1 MDSRSSRPLPPW
13 AWPVL
18 LVTFL
23 HLLTTSGA
31 WWITDHGEILLAADH
46 FVATG
51 RLDLNDLGPQ
61 WADWTQIVKARD
73 NASTRFQPLSIL
85 LLTPFLVLDR
95 IFGWGD
101 PASFRFVHLQGHVF
115 VTLGLVLAGRG
126 LARLTGSAPIT
137 ALSILLLGLNWPVWM
152 IARRLGPEPV
162 LFALLA
168 AFATGGARSRFSCQL
183 LLPWVHASGPL
194 LGLGALLALA
204 VEQRSVTSRA
214 VRGAALGWVS
224 GLASVAFLWN
234 LPVHGH
240 LVLGGYGD
248 YASDPFFT
256 LRNPLLG
263 LVAVLGPVVAWT
275 LPLWYL
281 AVRTGPGGR
290 LQTLALWFP
299 MAAFLAAFS
308 NPEPERRLAPL
319 LAAWTIAVMIRAAP
333 TKLAQPS
340 SIPLTSGRALALSAL
355 SLASGVIGLSSDFV
369 DTVTTPLGVFSGP
382 VLMFVRL
389 AFVQAEPGLAAASV
403 LLLGSAIVY
412 AGSRT
417 LALILHPPPA
427 QLGETGSVAQNPGS

>member
-1 MDSRSSRPLPPW
+1 MDAPRSTPLSLW

-18 LVTFL
+18 LVTCL

-46 FVATG
+46 FIATG

-61 WADWTQIVKARD
+61 WADWTRIVAARD
-73 NASTRFQPLSIL
+73 NPSTRFQPLSIL
-85 LLTPFLVLDR
+85 LLTPFLLLDR
-95 IFGWGD
+95 MVGWSD
-101 PASFRFVHLQGHVF
+101 PASFRFVHLQGHAF

-126 LARLTGSAPIT
+126 VARLTGSAPLT

-168 AFATGGARSRFSCQL
+168 AFATGGTRTRSFGQI
-183 LLPWVHASGPL
+183 LLPWVHASGPV

-204 VEQRSVTSRA
+204 AEQRSVTSRA
-214 VRGAALGWVS
+214 VRGAALGWVL
-224 GLASVAFLWN
+224 GLASVALLWN

-240 LVLGGYGD
+240 LLLGGYGD
-248 YASDPFFT
+248 YTSDRFFT
-256 LRNPLLG
+256 LRNPLAG
-263 LVAVLGPVVAWT
+263 IVAVLGPVVAWT
-275 LPLWYL
+275 LPLWYV
-281 AVRTGPGGR
+281 AVRAGR
-290 LQTLALWFP
+290 RGLIETLALWFP
-299 MAAFLAAFS
+299 AVAFLAVFS

-319 LAAWTIAVMIRAAP
+319 LAAWTIALMSRTAPIPAA
-333 TKLAQPS
+333 
-340 SIPLTSGRALALSAL
+340 RALALSGI

-389 AFVQAEPGLAAASV
+389 AFVEAQPGLAAASV
-403 LLLGSAIVY
+403 LLLGSAVVH
-412 AGSRT
+412 AGSQT
-417 LALILHPPPA
+417 LALILHPPA
-427 QLGETGSVAQNPGS
+427 DRLGETGSVAQNPGS